1 MVFLDALATVFPVL
15 LLFALGAVLARR
27 GTLRPSTLED
37 LRGLVLRFT
46 LPSALFLTFLRVSL
60 EPRFLVVVVAVF
72 SACVAMLAL
81 GPLLGRLIGDRS
93 PLLPPLLTGFEAGM
107 LGYAIYGAVYGTD
120 ALYRFAIVDIGQVVF
135 VFFVLATVLVR
146 RDAERPPSLVDTVRS
161 FVRTPVILAIA
172 GGIAASAVGVGPVLD
187 HLGFGRA
194 LLTTLGALAAMTTP
208 LICIVI
214 GGSTR
219 LSRGA
224 LGRPLR
230 TVALRMGAWVALA
243 TVFAVVVVEGL
254 LGLDRGFVAA
264 VLTMAVLPPPF
275 VIPLYVR
282 PGSTPEAEREFVL
295 GTLSLATIATLV
307 AYSAVVVVLAP

>member
-15 LLFALGAVLARR
+15 LLFLLGALLARR
-27 GTLRPSTLED
+27 GILRPTTLED

-46 LPSALFLTFLRVSL
+46 LPAALFLTFLRVSL
-60 EPRFLVVVVAVF
+60 EPRFLVIVVSVF
-72 SACVAMLAL
+72 AACVLMLAL

-93 PLLPPLLTGFEAGM
+93 PLVPPLLTGFEAGM
-107 LGYAIYGAVYGTD
+107 LGYAIYGAVYGSES
-120 ALYRFAIVDIGQVVF
+120 LYRFAIVDIGQVVF

-146 RDAERPPSLVDTVRS
+146 RGADRRPSLVETLRS

-172 GGIAASAVGVGPVLD
+172 GGIAASALGLGPILD
-187 HLGFGRA
+187 GAGAGRA
-194 LLTTLGALAAMTTP
+194 LLETLGALAAMTTP

-219 LSRGA
+219 LTRGA

-243 TVFAVVVVEGL
+243 IVFSLVVVEGL

-264 VLTMAVLPPPF
+264 VMTMAVLPPPF
-275 VIPLYVR
+275 VIPLYLR
-282 PGSTPEAEREFVL
+282 SGSTPEAEREFVL

-307 AYSAVVVVLAP
+307 AYSVVAVVLAP